1 MENMPPGEGSGASDV
16 SGEGSGLTLQ
26 LKIKMLDS
34 RIFNFHIDKN
44 ILISGFKEKI
54 AQQIG
59 VPVGQ
64 QRLIFRGKILKDDH
78 LLSEYNIDV
87 EHGDTLHLVERPPQP
102 SPGPSAGETT
112 SRNSTGGQDP
122 AAGGPR
128 GRIGQI
134 THSVVLGTLNVG
146 DRGEGVTDLNR
157 VIGAALSSIGIG
169 NLAGGVQPTV
179 QTSHGNERER
189 SQVNAGSQTQVGN
202 QFGPF
207 QAAHGQPASN
217 SMQNTVGA
225 APSAPSLNM
234 PIPDSLNTLTEFMNR
249 MELALSQNV
258 NRQNQSPAGSSS
270 LPTSELP
277 MNSHGYP
284 TVEALTTVMRHAQR
298 LLSDHV
304 VLALSQTAD
313 QLDQQG
319 GSSDSAVRGQV
330 QTESAQL
337 GAAMLHLGSLFLEL
351 GRTILTLRTVQSSGE
366 YFVNAGP
373 AVYISPFGPNPLMVQ
388 PFPLQTSSFLGG
400 SSGGTQNYV
409 AMGPVGSVPR
419 NVNIHIH
426 TGAALASIVP
436 MVGNRAPNGEEMLGQ
451 RVHAVSGPIQPGAG
465 VPQASDPRGAE
476 INAMMRNLIASR
488 QSENQAPSGGSNNEE
503 QTAGSGVGDNATSSH
518 PRNLSGSIVGETTQ
532 TSVMG
537 NQKEKT
543 DPSTS
548 HNGGSENLEGQSG
561 SSQGNSIQDG
571 SSGVPRGLG
580 LGGLQPK
587 RRVTQSRPQA
597 KKSDNASSSAAVGQ
611 QVLQA
616 VASSRSAGA
625 DANPS
630 FSGQPSDLARGVL
643 RNMSTAG
650 QNGDDNIGIAD
661 AMSEVLDSPSVD
673 GLLAGVSQQT
683 GVGSPDMLR
692 NMLQQFTQNPTMRN
706 TVNQIAQQIDEHDLR
721 SMFSGLDGGGQA
733 GGFDLSR
740 MMQQMIPIVSQAL
753 GGMSSS
759 SQVNPPSEHVFSG
772 NGSGT
777 DMAPINDDPQT
788 YFEVAQRLEE
798 QSSPEEI
805 FRSMVNGAVR
815 LSSITSDL
823 ESVGNEFCGGL
834 AQEFMD
840 MLLDDLSR
848 RLEDGM

>member
-1 MENMPPGEGSGASDV
+1 MENMPPGEGSGGSDV
-16 SGEGSGLTLQ
+16 SAEGSGLTLQ
-26 LKIKMLDS
+26 LKIKTLDS
-34 RIFNFHIDKN
+34 QIFSFHIDKN
-44 ILISGFKEKI
+44 ILVSGFKEKI

-64 QRLIFRGKILKDDH
+64 QRLIFRGKVLKDDH

-87 EHGDTLHLVERPPQP
+87 EHGDTLHLVERQPQP

-122 AAGGPR
+122 TAGGPR

-134 THSVVLGTLNVG
+134 AHSVVLGTFNVG
-146 DRGEGVTDLNR
+146 DRGDGVGTDLSR

-169 NLAGGVQPTV
+169 NLAGGVQPGV
-179 QTSHGNERER
+179 QASHGNERER
-189 SQVNAGSQTQVGN
+189 SGVNAGSQNQVGN

-234 PIPDSLNTLTEFMNR
+234 PIPDSLSTLTEFMNR
-249 MELALSQNV
+249 MEVALSQNV
-258 NRQNQSPAGSSS
+258 TRQNQSPTGSSS

-277 MNSHGYP
+277 MNSHGLP

-298 LLSDHV
+298 LLSDNV
-304 VLALSQTAD
+304 IPALSQTAD

-330 QTESAQL
+330 QTESVQL

-351 GRTILTLRTVQSSGE
+351 GRTILTLRIGQSSGE

-373 AVYISPFGPNPLMVQ
+373 AVYISPSGPNPLMVQ

-400 SSGGTQNYV
+400 SSEGTQNYV

-436 MVGNRAPNGEEMLGQ
+436 VVGNRAPNGEEMVGQ
-451 RVHAVSGPIQPGAG
+451 RVHAISVSGPIQPVAG

-488 QSENQAPSGGSNNEE
+488 QSENQAPSGDSNYEE
-503 QTAGSGVGDNATSSH
+503 QTAGSGVGGNATSSH
-518 PRNLSGSIVGETTQ
+518 PRNLSGGIVGETTQ

-537 NQKEKT
+537 NQKGKT
-543 DPSTS
+543 DPSSS
-548 HNGGSENLEGQSG
+548 HNGGSENLEGQLG
-561 SSQGNSIQDG
+561 SSQDNSIQDG
-571 SSGVPRGLG
+571 SYGVPRGLG

-587 RRVTQSRPQA
+587 RRVTQSRQA
-597 KKSDNASSSAAVGQ
+597 KKSNNASSSAAVGQ

-616 VASSRSAGA
+616 VSSSRSAGA

-643 RNMSTAG
+643 RNTSTEG

-661 AMSEVLDSPSVD
+661 AMSQVLDSPSVD
-673 GLLAGVSQQT
+673 GLLAGVPQQT

-692 NMLQQFTQNPTMRN
+692 NMLQQFTQNPAMRN
-706 TVNQIAQQIDEHDLR
+706 TVDQIAQQIDEHDLR
-721 SMFSGLDGGGQA
+721 SMFSGLDGGGQG

-753 GGMSSS
+753 GGISSS

-777 DMAPINDDPQT
+777 DMALINDDPQT
-788 YFEVAQRLEE
+788 YLEVAQRLEE

-823 ESVGNEFCGGL
+823 ESVGNENRL

-840 MLLDDLSR
+840 MLFDDLSR